1 MRAAR
6 MHARHEPFVVDEVDI
21 PTPRPTDVLIKV
33 EACGVVPNLGNV
45 LSFLPEWWP
54 HLTFPPLPSIYGLD
68 VAGVVAAKGE
78 QVRGIEVGQRV
89 YVNPAR
95 SCGGCHAC
103 RTSDPQHCPAY
114 TFAGYFGFGRGRLNC
129 PPITPTADSRS
140 S

>member
-1 MRAAR
+1 

-45 LSFLPEWWP
+45 LSFLPEWWL

-95 SCGGCHAC
+95 SCGGRHAC

-129 PPITPTADSRS
+129 SPITPTADSRS